1 MLFTNSTANDFASSS
16 LWIRMILGSGLKG
29 INKIGKAFAIWES
42 RRRETGI
49 NLTSWHWE
57 LAEEAPAVPAECGHE
72 AQEPGSLFS

>member
-42 RRRETGI
+42 RGRETETKWQAI
-49 NLTSWHWE
+49 NKDIL
-57 LAEEAPAVPAECGHE
+57 
-72 AQEPGSLFS
+72 GSALCMML